1 MFLYL
6 IRKKF
11 GVLSVKSP
19 LIGVQY
25 SEITVMIVTF
35 FIAIRLYFFYNITK
49 LIKYLSE
56 NVFVSNII
64 SIMWFF
70 LFIAVKALISVF
82 AGGGF
87 LLFP

>member
-35 FIAIRLYFFYNITK
+35 FIAIRLYFFHNITK

-64 SIMWFF
+64 SIM
-70 LFIAVKALISVF
+70 L
-82 AGGGF
+82 
-87 LLFP
+87 